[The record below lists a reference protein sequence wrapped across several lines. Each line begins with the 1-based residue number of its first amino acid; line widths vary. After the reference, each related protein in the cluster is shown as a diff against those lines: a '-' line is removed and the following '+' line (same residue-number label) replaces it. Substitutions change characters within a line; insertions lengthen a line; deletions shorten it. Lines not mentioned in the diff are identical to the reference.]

1 MASFADAINALV
13 AELDRQF
20 VQRIATEYS
29 LNFEE
34 LNKKYLETAEMA
46 IKVPRKYTKKGKEP
60 KSVEVV
66 GGAAPDATQ
75 VAKAPKVPKEKP
87 CCTAQT
93 SKKEP
98 CKFSALKGEV
108 FCKRHLK
115 QSLEETAPKVPKEP
129 KVPKVVKKAEQPVH
143 THPLEEADEACDLCS
158 SHGNPLE
165 ETEQDFEIVLN
176 NPAVGP
182 VKQLTTAQ
190 RLAALLNEADSEP
203 EDGDA
208 SDREELQ
215 LGQEEYEEE
224 D

>member
-13 AELDRQF
+13 AERDRQF
-20 VQRIATEYS
+20 VERIAKEYS

-34 LNKKYLETAEMA
+34 LNQKYLDTAEMA
-46 IKVPRKYTKKGKEP
+46 IKVPRKYTKKAKEP
-60 KSVEVV
+60 KSVEV
-66 GGAAPDATQ
+66 GEGAAPDAKEVT
-75 VAKAPKVPKEKP
+75 KAPKAPKEKP

-115 QSLEETAPKVPKEP
+115 QSMEETAPKVPKEQKAP
-129 KVPKVVKKAEQPVH
+129 KAAKKAEQPVH
-143 THPLEEADEACDLCS
+143 THLLTETDEACDLCA

-165 ETEQDFEIVLN
+165 EAEQDFEVVM
-176 NPAVGP
+176 PSPHTGP

-190 RLAALLNEADSEP
+190 RLAALLNSGDTDEEA
-203 EDGDA
+203 EDEDEGDKLEA
-208 SDREELQ
+208 AFD
-215 LGQEEYEEE
+215 EYEE
-224 D
+224 DD

>member
-1 MASFADAINALV
+1 MASFADSINALV
-13 AELDRQF
+13 AERDRQF

-34 LNKKYLETAEMA
+34 LNQKYLETAEIA
-46 IKVPRKYTKKGKEP
+46 IKVPRKYTKKAKEP

-66 GGAAPDATQ
+66 DGAAPDATQ
-75 VAKAPKVPKEKP
+75 VAKAPKAPKEKP

-115 QSLEETAPKVPKEP
+115 QSMEETATKAPKEP
-129 KVPKVVKKAEQPVH
+129 KAPKAAKKAEQPVH
-143 THPLEEADEACDLCS
+143 THPLSETDEACDLCA

-165 ETEQDFEIVLN
+165 AVEQDFEVVMPS
-176 NPAVGP
+176 PATGP
-182 VKQLTTAQ
+182 IKQLTTAQ
-190 RLAALLNEADSEP
+190 RLAAMLEEADSEA
-203 EDGDA
+203 EDEDM
-208 SDREELQ
+208 SDREM
-215 LGQEEYEEE
+215 GVGFEEYE
-224 D
+224 DDD